1 MSNQPVPET
10 QNAGID
16 EHGSSTERNPLPHV
30 VIIGGGF
37 AGLYAAR
44 WLKKAPVQITLLDR
58 RNFHLFQ
65 PLLYQVAT
73 GWLSPADIASPLRGI
88 LKRQSNACVVLAEA
102 VDIDIAHR
110 RVILREDSIPYDTLI
125 VAAGA
130 RHHYFGNPHWE
141 PLAPGLKTI
150 EDATE
155 IRRRI
160 LVAFEAAEREQ
171 DPAQIRAWLTFVIVG
186 GGPTGVEL
194 AGALGE
200 LAKDTLK
207 HDFRHIKPSEAQIL
221 LLEGTERIL
230 PPYPPELSI
239 KAATAL
245 ARLGVSV
252 RTKTV
257 VTDIQIDGVTVR
269 CGSQTEHIPTR
280 TVLWAA
286 GVQASP
292 LGRILATATGA
303 ELDRAGRV
311 MVEPDLS
318 LPNHPEIFVVGDLA
332 HCRNSQGQPL
342 PGVAPVAMQQGHYVA
357 QLIQDRLHAQT
368 LPPFSYT
375 DRGNMAIVGRGQAVA
390 NLGWGRFS
398 GLIAWFA
405 WLLIHVFSLIEFENR
420 VLVSIQ
426 WAWSYFTGNRSARL
440 ITGEQTPSTPE
451 SENQHTPSR
460 EQ

>member
-1 MSNQPVPET
+1 MDARGVSR
-10 QNAGID
+10 AGGD
-16 EHGSSTERNPLPHV
+16 HLHRV

-44 WLKKAPVQITLLDR
+44 WLKKTSVQVTLLDR

-88 LKRQSNACVVLAEA
+88 LKRQSNTRVMLAEA
-102 VDIDIAHR
+102 VDIEVAHR
-110 RVILREDSIPYDTLI
+110 RVILREDAVPYDTLI

-130 RHHYFGNPHWE
+130 RHHYFGNSHWE

-160 LVAFEAAEREQ
+160 LLAFEAAEREQ
-171 DPAQIRAWLTFVIVG
+171 DPARVRAWLTFVIVG

-207 HDFRHIKPSEAQIL
+207 HDFRRIKPAEAQIL

-230 PPYPPELSI
+230 PSYPPDLST

-257 VTDIQIDGVTVR
+257 MTDIQLDAVTVR
-269 CGSQTEHIPTR
+269 CGSRTEYMPTR

-292 LGRILATATGA
+292 LGRILAATTGA

-311 MVEPDLS
+311 VVEPDLS
-318 LPNHPEIFVVGDLA
+318 LPGRPEIFVIGDLA
-332 HCRNSQGQPL
+332 HCRDQHGQSL

-357 QLIQDRLHAQT
+357 QVIRHRLRGRT

-375 DRGNMAIVGRGQAVA
+375 DRGSMAIVGRGQAVA
-390 NLGWGRFS
+390 DLGWGRFS
-398 GLIAWFA
+398 GVVAWFA
-405 WLLIHVFSLIEFENR
+405 WLFIHLFNLVEFENR
-420 VLVSIQ
+420 LLVFIQ

-440 ITGEQTPSTPE
+440 ITGEQPTSFSKPANHHPPSK
-451 SENQHTPSR
+451 
-460 EQ
+460 EQEM